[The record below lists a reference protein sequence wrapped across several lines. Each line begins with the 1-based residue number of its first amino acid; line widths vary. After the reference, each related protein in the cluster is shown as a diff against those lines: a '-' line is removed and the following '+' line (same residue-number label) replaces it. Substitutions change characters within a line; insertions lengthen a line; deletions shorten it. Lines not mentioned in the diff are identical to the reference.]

1 MVGLATQGP
10 KATTQD
16 GLNIKTPARRSWQ
29 VVCPGPVAS
38 LTKVSLSLE
47 GACLLASK
55 MTSP

>member
-47 GACLLASK
+47 GACLLSFGL
-55 MTSP
+55 